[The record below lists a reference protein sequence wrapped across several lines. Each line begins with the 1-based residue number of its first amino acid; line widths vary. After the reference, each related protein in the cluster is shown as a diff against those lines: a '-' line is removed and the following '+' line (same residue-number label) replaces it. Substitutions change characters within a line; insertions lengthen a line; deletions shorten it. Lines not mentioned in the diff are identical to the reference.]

1 MTFSILNKLAV
12 IPAILC
18 LVISVFLAARPSL
31 AATDFDFFGT
41 DIDYWHDSKAKHK
54 SAVEKKDQLAL
65 PSETKT
71 NHDSAPESADRFSW
85 TKVLDPKNKEF
96 FKEGDYTPPEAFM
109 EIVRNPTD
117 ANLKLWFAYNEKKN
131 QLSDR
136 LQARMK
142 EYMEKNTVKLN
153 DTGRAY
159 LESKASA
166 LPKSEPDAKRFRFRM
181 YFDSHCP
188 HCHRMFGTLSELQ
201 AKGFY
206 VEARQVDSDSRGL
219 EGLSVPAQRASPG
232 EIKEK
237 DIKSVPLLL
246 VGDLEK
252 KAVYR
257 LTGFQ
262 TLASIFKA
270 INDHGGTQ

>member
-1 MTFSILNKLAV
+1 MTFSRLNKLAFV
-12 IPAILC
+12 VVILC
-18 LVISVFLAARPSL
+18 VIASVFLAARPSL

-41 DIDYWHDSKAKHK
+41 DIDYWHEAKSKQH
-54 SAVEKKDQLAL
+54 STVEKKDQPAL
-65 PSETKT
+65 PSDTRGLR
-71 NHDSAPESADRFSW
+71 DPAPESADRFSW

-166 LPKSEPDAKRFRFRM
+166 LPKTEPDAKRFRFRM

-188 HCHRMFGTLSELQ
+188 HCKKMFGTLVELQ
-201 AKGFY
+201 SRGFM
-206 VEARQVDSDSRGL
+206 VEAKQVDSDPRGL
-219 EGLSVPAQRASPG
+219 ENLPIPAQRAARG
-232 EIKEK
+232 ELQEK
-237 DIKSVPLLL
+237 NIQNVPLLL
-246 VGDLEK
+246 IGDLTK
-252 KAVYR
+252 KTVYR
-257 LTGFQ
+257 MTGYQ
-262 TLASIFKA
+262 NISSIFQA
-270 INDHGGTQ
+270 IAKESQL